1 MRFAIVF
8 LTGAFAAFATAQST
22 TTSAYAGQTSQQA
35 AISRCLAACED
46 GDVNCTS
53 KCIAVP
59 NPDAASVN
67 ETNKCVAACPKGN
80 GSAAESKA
88 YSECMQ
94 GCIDKHFFTSTGTPS
109 APTAGAGVGSGN
121 GNGNGNGNDN
131 DNGNGNGNGGDETKP
146 TGTGTDGA
154 PTGTGTQTPAQNTN
168 AAVKAG
174 AGMVGLAVMGLLAL

>member
-1 MRFAIVF
+1 MRFATVF
-8 LTGAFAAFATAQST
+8 LTGAFAAFASAQSP

-35 AISRCLAACED
+35 AIAKCLAACES

-59 NPDAASVN
+59 NPDAAMVN
-67 ETNKCVAACPKGN
+67 ETNRCVAACPKGN

-88 YSECMQ
+88 YGECMQ
-94 GCIDKHFFTSTGTPS
+94 GCIDKNFFTSTGTPS
-109 APTAGAGVGSGN
+109 VPTAGAGVGN

-131 DNGNGNGNGGDETKP
+131 GNGNGGDNNENKP
-146 TGTGTDGA
+146 TGTGTDGT
-154 PTGTGTQTPAQNTN
+154 PTGTGTAAQNTN